1 MKFTSAMVPH
11 VRQILAGEYL
21 IEVSQTPETVLD
33 IGGNEG
39 AFTAWAR
46 KQWPGA
52 FIKAFE
58 PVPANAD
65 IFELNHG
72 LAPRI
77 TLVRKA
83 VADKDTV
90 TIYLGESNS
99 GCASMYRLGEQRKE
113 TIQVHAIHPKDIG
126 SYDYVKIDAEGA
138 ELMIVSHLDLSK
150 TWALVLEYHRDED
163 ILPIIER
170 ANSYGLMLVGHRT
183 YCPNRGLLKFK
194 R

>member
-11 VRQILAGEYL
+11 VKQVLAGEYL
-21 IEVSQTPETVLD
+21 VEVSKAPETVLD
-33 IGGNEG
+33 IGANEG
-39 AFTAWAR
+39 GFSAWAR
-46 KQWPGA
+46 KTWPNA
-52 FIKAFE
+52 FIMAYE

-65 IFELNHG
+65 IFDLNHSRDFKIV
-72 LAPRI
+72 LNR
-77 TLVRKA
+77 LA
-83 VADKDTV
+83 VADQDTV
-90 TIYLGESNS
+90 TIYLGGSNS
-99 GCASMYRLGEQRKE
+99 GCASMYRLGEQRQE

-126 SYDYVKIDAEGA
+126 SYGYVKIDAEGA
-138 ELMIVSHLDLSK
+138 ELMILSHLDLSK

-170 ANSYGLMLVGHRT
+170 VNSCDLMLVGHRT